1 MGGSVT
7 VLCSMALAPYPPP
20 GNARPVPAGGDRRGR
35 ATCGGGRRYG
45 NQRTDGRAPMP
56 TCPCPAV
63 GTMPI
68 SGWLILDSRVLG
80 GWVKLTVCLDVI
92 SLVVSSCGQGSGQI
106 E

>member
-20 GNARPVPAGGDRRGR
+20 GNARPVPAGGDRRAGAQPVVEEGDTGIR
-35 ATCGGGRRYG
+35 G
-45 NQRTDGRAPMP
+45 P
-56 TCPCPAV
+56 TEGPPCPAV

-80 GWVKLTVCLDVI
+80 GWVNLLY
-92 SLVVSSCGQGSGQI
+92 VST
-106 E
+106 